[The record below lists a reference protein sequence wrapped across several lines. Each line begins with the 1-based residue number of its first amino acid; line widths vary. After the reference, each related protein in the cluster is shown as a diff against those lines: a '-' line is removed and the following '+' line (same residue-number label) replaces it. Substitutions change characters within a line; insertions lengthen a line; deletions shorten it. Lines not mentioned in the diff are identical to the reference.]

1 MLDVE
6 IPLLFILSIMLSIV
20 FASRNQQSTNH
31 FLIVFYHIFLSEEKN
46 LFIRIQG
53 ISSLFSYNLQGFVA
67 IHTLSDIVMNK
78 ERSVSQN
85 RAGCDNFGV
94 VRARW

>member
-20 FASRNQQSTNH
+20 SASRFQQSTNTEWQSHH
-31 FLIVFYHIFLSEEKN
+31 FLIVFYHIFLSEEKK

-53 ISSLFSYNLQGFVA
+53 ISCLYLVTQLITFMGLLQVTLCQRGLFHRAEPGA
-67 IHTLSDIVMNK
+67 IMLV
-78 ERSVSQN
+78 
-85 RAGCDNFGV
+85 
-94 VRARW
+94 